1 MGCFGPRSR
10 FSQCRF
16 ASSTHLCYY
25 EARMSAL
32 IFTGGLQAVLP
43 GKLAVRGVPG
53 SQCVVRE
60 SCKALV
66 CKVLR

>member
-1 MGCFGPRSR
+1 
-10 FSQCRF
+10 
-16 ASSTHLCYY
+16 
-25 EARMSAL
+25 MSAL

-53 SQCVVRE
+53 GQCAVCG
-60 SCKALV
+60 SCKRLV